1 MSAQL
6 PSEKDQT
13 IPPIIDRN
21 EIQSQRQEGELVRD
35 SRQQLQHISGIDHL
49 SMGSLNA
56 ALWRKTQRQDARI
69 ASLFS
74 QLQSLAKHIKD
85 HGDCLASAINQHKK
99 ALPTYSKDQQISIL
113 QQKLTA
119 SQSAGRFI
127 TSSDDPFVGVTEEE
141 VKTRIGD
148 IERDID
154 EIIHLSSQ
162 LLPSIPANTGDVADS
177 EWMLR
182 RSLGLNSQSNISLES
197 LLEKFSRI
205 SPRSVLR
212 TLVAAAVCEWIFESD
227 FPNFEEEG
235 SRILAKYREHLALQ
249 GQHHRIMHMPFFY

>member
-1 MSAQL
+1 M
-6 PSEKDQT
+6 
-13 IPPIIDRN
+13 
-21 EIQSQRQEGELVRD
+21 VRGP
-35 SRQQLQHISGIDHL
+35 RQQLQHIGGIDHP
-49 SMGSLNA
+49 SMESLNA
-56 ALWRKTQRQDARI
+56 ALWRKTRRQDARI
-69 ASLFS
+69 ASLFG

-85 HGDCLASAINQHKK
+85 HGDCLTSAINQHKK

-127 TSSDDPFVGVTEEE
+127 TSSDDPFVGMTEEE

-154 EIIHLSSQ
+154 EIVHLSSQ
-162 LLPSIPANTGDVADS
+162 LLPSIPANTRDVADS

-182 RSLGLNSQSNISLES
+182 HSLGLNSQSNISLES

-212 TLVAAAVCEWIFESD
+212 ALVAAAVCEWIFESD

-235 SRILAKYREHLALQ
+235 SRVLAKYREHLALQ
-249 GQHHRIMHMPFFY
+249 GQHHRIIHMSFFLLIDQ